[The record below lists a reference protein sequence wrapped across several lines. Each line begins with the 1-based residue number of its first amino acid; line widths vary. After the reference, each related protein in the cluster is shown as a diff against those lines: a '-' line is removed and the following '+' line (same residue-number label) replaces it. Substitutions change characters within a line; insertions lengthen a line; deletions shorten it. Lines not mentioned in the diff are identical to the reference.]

1 MYGLESDENRENE
14 VDCVWVGNTTNYA
27 SKYSDIASGGE
38 IFISDNVF
46 KQMSDEYKE
55 VFLRSAKYK
64 GTKLFQGYV
73 TKDYYLEFSED
84 LGKPIK
90 IEEDTTVESDTF
102 AGLSDGI
109 REIERLKDSLVQR
122 ERDIAVLEERLKK
135 ENNELKKKYS
145 IENDEKVKAVYEKK
159 EAEKQLQSEITTTY
173 SFIHN
178 IISGSFC
185 KELEYIKNIGIKR
198 WLEIE
203 DLYHKLGKKQGYD
216 EDQINN
222 SVFEFIEIYAFFEKY
237 EESYKYMVSMAK
249 ENKVWVYI
257 NEETFNWACKRNR
270 GWKVIN
276 VMESNLKN
284 NRIRYEHIK
293 DYEEK
298 IRELKKIR
306 GF

>member
-1 MYGLESDENRENE
+1 M
-14 VDCVWVGNTTNYA
+14 
-27 SKYSDIASGGE
+27 
-38 IFISDNVF
+38 
-46 KQMSDEYKE
+46 
-55 VFLRSAKYK
+55 
-64 GTKLFQGYV
+64 
-73 TKDYYLEFSED
+73 
-84 LGKPIK
+84 
-90 IEEDTTVESDTF
+90 
-102 AGLSDGI
+102 
-109 REIERLKDSLVQR
+109 
-122 ERDIAVLEERLKK
+122 KK

-173 SFIHN
+173 SFIHK

-270 GWKVIN
+270 GWEVIN